1 MLDKLKYEEYAA
13 QSGTNF
19 RLAENDF
26 DLELVEVTE
35 RKITTQQEMFSLIFR
50 GAQDN
55 FLQQK
60 IYRISHASLG
70 DGELFLVPIGLEA
83 DGYRY
88 EAGFNRLLKTE

>member
-1 MLDKLKYEEYAA
+1 MLDNLNYEEYAA

-26 DLELVEVTE
+26 DLELIEVTE
-35 RKITTQQEMFSLIFR
+35 RKVTTQQEMFSLIFR
-50 GAQDN
+50 GAKEN

-60 IYRISHASLG
+60 IYQVSHAKLG
-70 DGELFLVPIGLEA
+70 DGELFLVPVGLEA

-88 EAGFNRLLKTE
+88 EAGFNRLAKND